1 MVDTRG
7 KTIMSTAITRVDDAP
22 IESSA
27 TAIIQVIERAASNP
41 EVDIDKMERLL
52 QMQERVLERAAE
64 AAFNADL
71 AQMQNELPVIEENG
85 VIRNKSGGVQSTYPL
100 FEDINEACKPILKLY
115 GFAISFRTA
124 FEEGAVIVTGVLSH
138 RQGHRETSSIKLP
151 ADASGNKNNV
161 QGWGSSIS
169 YGKRYTMNALLNI
182 TSRGEDNDGRGS
194 HSDEPSG
201 KPATQAPRSTG
212 GDNRAT
218 EAQINLIRGKV
229 ERSRIDPD
237 DFLKAFQIEELS
249 QLPFGLVNDAL
260 AWIKDNAR

>member
-1 MVDTRG
+1 
-7 KTIMSTAITRVDDAP
+7 MSTALSRVDNAP

-52 QMQERVLERAAE
+52 QMQERILARDAE

-85 VIRNKSGGVQSTYPL
+85 VIRNKAGGVQSHYAL
-100 FEDINEACKPILKLY
+100 FEDINEACKPILKQY

-194 HSDEPSG
+194 GYGDEPGG

-212 GDNRAT
+212 GGGNRAT
-218 EAQINLIRGKV
+218 EAQINLIRAKV
-229 ERSRIDPD
+229 ERAGIDPN
-237 DFLKAFQIEELS
+237 DFLAKFELGELAE
-249 QLPFGLVNDAL
+249 LPFDQVNDAL

>member
-1 MVDTRG
+1 MG
-7 KTIMSTAITRVDDAP
+7 NAIQRVEP

-41 EVDIDKMERLL
+41 DVDIDKMERLL
-52 QMQERVLERAAE
+52 QMQERILARNAE
-64 AAFNADL
+64 AAFNTAL

-85 VIRNKSGGVQSTYPL
+85 TIRARDRSIQSRYAK
-100 FEDINEACKPILKLY
+100 FEDINEAVKPIMRQY

-124 FEEGAVIVTGVLSH
+124 FQEGEVIVTGVLTH
-138 RQGHRETSSIKLP
+138 EQGHREESAVKLP

-194 HSDEPSG
+194 
-201 KPATQAPRSTG
+201 ATGGDDDQQRRAPQSTG
-212 GDNRAT
+212 GGNFAT
-218 EAQINLIRGKV
+218 EAQLGLIRKKCETAGIK
-229 ERSRIDPD
+229 PD
-237 DFLKAFQIEELS
+237 DFLKQLGIPELA
-249 QLPFGLVNDAL
+249 QLPFDRVNEAL
-260 AWIKDNAR
+260 DWIKKGG

>member
-1 MVDTRG
+1 MN
-7 KTIMSTAITRVDDAP
+7 TAVTRVDDAP

-52 QMQERVLERAAE
+52 QMQERVMERAAE

-85 VIRNKSGGVQSTYPL
+85 AIRSKSGGIQSRYAK
-100 FEDINEACKPILKLY
+100 FEDINEAVKPILRQY

-124 FEEGAVIVTGVLSH
+124 FENGEVIVTGVLSH
-138 RQGHRETSSIKLP
+138 RQGHREQSSVKLP

-194 HSDEPSG
+194 DDSSG

-212 GDNRAT
+212 GGNRAT

-229 ERSRIDPD
+229 ERAGIDPN
-237 DFLKAFQIEELS
+237 DFLAKFNLGELAEL
-249 QLPFGLVNDAL
+249 QFDDVNDAL